1 MKGQKKSQIQIGET
15 VAVLLVFF
23 ILVVTGLV
31 FYANAIKR
39 DIGIQKE
46 KSLQVKS
53 IGIAQRIM
61 FLPEL
66 QCSDDNTIKD
76 NCIDTLKLES
86 AQGIISKN
94 QIYYY
99 DMFEFSEVSI
109 TGIYPDEYNLNLYSR
124 KIEDFSNKFVTNVPI
139 SLYDPYTRR
148 HGFGVLTIEN
158 FQP

>member
-1 MKGQKKSQIQIGET
+1 MNKKAQIQIGET

-23 ILVVTGLV
+23 ILVIIGIV
-31 FYANAIKR
+31 FYANVVKR
-39 DIGIQKE
+39 DVGIQKE
-46 KSLQVKS
+46 KSSQIKS

-66 QCSDDNTIKD
+66 QCSEDNAIKD
-76 NCIDTLKLES
+76 NCIDTFKLES
-86 AQGIISKN
+86 AQSIMKEN

-99 DMFEFSEVSI
+99 DLFEFSEVNI
-109 TGIYPDEYNLNLYSR
+109 TGIYPEEYKRNLYSR
-124 KIEDFSNKFVTNVPI
+124 KIKDFSNKFVTNVPI
-139 SLYDPYTRR
+139 SLYDPYAKR